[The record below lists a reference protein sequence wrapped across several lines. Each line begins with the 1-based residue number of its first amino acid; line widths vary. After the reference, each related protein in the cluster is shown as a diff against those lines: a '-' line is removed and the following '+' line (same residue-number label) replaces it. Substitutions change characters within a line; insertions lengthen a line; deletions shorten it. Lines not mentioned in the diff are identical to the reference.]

1 MQPHA
6 LLWFVCGFRFD
17 LVGILDDSF
26 GIFTLFTGTK
36 AKACS
41 LSSGALWFS
50 RWNCKFESAVSL
62 AEVFTIHFS
71 KSKRCGCVKSLRITS
86 LRSSLGN
93 CFNKP
98 YIFTISRLCLPSIGD
113 SEVCPPSYLPSK
125 PVSFLPHFRVFLRGT
140 VVFGRAFD
148 PAFGL
153 RDDDHEKSELEDSLK
168 FPGPLVHQMKG
179 LLAKTTLEKPQE
191 SENF

>member
-71 KSKRCGCVKSLRITS
+71 KSKRCCCVKSLRIIS

-98 YIFTISRLCLPSIGD
+98 YIFTISRRCLPSIGD

-125 PVSFLPHFRVFLRGT
+125 PVSFLPHFH
-140 VVFGRAFD
+140 AQ
-148 PAFGL
+148 
-153 RDDDHEKSELEDSLK
+153 SELQDSLK
-168 FPGPLVHQMKG
+168 FPMLGTPNVKVSS
-179 LLAKTTLEKPQE
+179 LLPPCRQTPRIRKFRATNCSEEEMMERDHAKLW
-191 SENF
+191 